1 MARPII
7 NGVGRHLPEN
17 TIRNRVFDEDGN
29 FIYTADIAQDIAAGN
44 VAGTTFVDKFG
55 ETGENIDS
63 ADGLVDVWSGV
74 ANANCNKTYTY
85 STTADID
92 SISSSSASD
101 TQDINVQGLD
111 SNWDLVSQTV
121 TLTGQTRKALTTP
134 LIRIFRMYNDNGTPL
149 VGTVYC
155 YVNTT
160 ISGGVPTTPGPIRAI
175 IDISEEQTLMALYTI
190 PNGKTG
196 FLVSGDIGLYSKLAG
211 YSHGHFAI
219 RKFGKV
225 FRTQRTFGLSTTGT
239 TSRQFDFRI
248 PLPIPAKTDIRVR
261 ADSSANDMGIF
272 AAFQIILV
280 DD

>member
-1 MARPII
+1 MARDLTKHFSEPD
-7 NGVGRHLPEN
+7 
-17 TIRNRVFDEDGN
+17 IRNRIFDADGN
-29 FIYTADIAQDIAAGN
+29 FIYTQDIAMDIAAGKVN
-44 VAGTTFVDKFG
+44 GVSFVDKFG
-55 ETGENIDS
+55 ETGPNIDT

-74 ANANCNKTYTY
+74 ANANCSKNYVY

-101 TQDINVQGLD
+101 TVVINVQGLD
-111 SNWDLVSQTV
+111 TNWDLTTQSI
-121 TLTGQTRKALTTP
+121 TLQGQTRVALTTP
-134 LIRIFRMYNDNGTPL
+134 LIRVFRMYNENGTPL

-160 ISGGVPTTPGPIRAI
+160 ISGGVPTTPTPIRAI
-175 IDISEEQTLMALYTI
+175 IDIGEEQTLMALYTI

-196 FLVSGDIGLYSKLAG
+196 YLVQGDVGLYSKLAG

-219 RKFGKV
+219 RLFGKV

-239 TSRQFDFRI
+239 TSRPFVFKI

-261 ADSSANDMGIF
+261 ADSSANDMGVF
-272 AAFQIILV
+272 ANFQIILV